1 MKKMGLSTKVFLGF
15 VVGIALGLI
24 FKQDIL
30 VIKPVG
36 DLFLTLIKM
45 LVVPLVFF
53 SIVSGVASISDVQKL
68 KRIGSK
74 TMLYYVV
81 TTMLAGC
88 IGLAVAHIVQP
99 GSNFDLASLQTAAA
113 VEAKAMPTL
122 GETLLSIFP
131 SNPVKALVD
140 GNLMQIIVF
149 ALFFGISITLI
160 GEKAAKMNDLMKDGT
175 EIMYKMTAIVMAF
188 SPIGVAALIACT
200 IGEYGFKIFG
210 PLAKFILTDYLGLI
224 AVIVLMYLVMLKF
237 IAKVPLRHFFKHI
250 TSIWLVTASTTSS
263 AGTLPVTIRV
273 TEEKF
278 GVANELSQFSL
289 PVGATVNMNGA
300 VVYYAAAIIFISQIY
315 GVDLSIYQQI
325 MIIVLTTLVSI
336 GSPGIPGGGI
346 VMTIMLLSTMG
357 LPMEIV
363 GLIAGI
369 YRIIDMGHTTLNVT
383 GDVVSTLC
391 IARKEGLID
400 DSVYEQSKN

>member
-160 GEKAAKMNDLMKDGT
+160 GEKAAKMNDLMKEGT

-250 TSIWLVTASTTSS
+250 TSI
-263 AGTLPVTIRV
+263 
-273 TEEKF
+273 
-278 GVANELSQFSL
+278 
-289 PVGATVNMNGA
+289 
-300 VVYYAAAIIFISQIY
+300 
-315 GVDLSIYQQI
+315 
-325 MIIVLTTLVSI
+325 
-336 GSPGIPGGGI
+336 
-346 VMTIMLLSTMG
+346 
-357 LPMEIV
+357 
-363 GLIAGI
+363 
-369 YRIIDMGHTTLNVT
+369 
-383 GDVVSTLC
+383 
-391 IARKEGLID
+391 
-400 DSVYEQSKN
+400 